1 LKKKAVFL
9 FAVEITHLP
18 RMLDQVVI
26 CIRLEVARDALEPL
40 KQIAGIDLEKAV
52 NADVT
57 DIGLIAI
64 QAVPDIAVFF
74 YVLTTGTL
82 IEILSHLDSH
92 KLPLS
97 TRHIENV

>member
-1 LKKKAVFL
+1 MF
-9 FAVEITHLP
+9 
-18 RMLDQVVI
+18 DQVAI
-26 CIRLEVARDALEPL
+26 CIRLEVARDALETL

-57 DIGLIAI
+57 NISLIAI

-74 YVLTTGTL
+74 YVLTTGAL
-82 IEILSHLDSH
+82 IEILSYLDSR

-97 TRHIENV
+97 TRHIETV